1 MLASS
6 SKETAGAVRFPRGQQ
21 QYHNVPQSALP
32 IEPHFWCVF
41 CAVVSNGFDKGGG
54 KVFKKVF
61 DNGEIVVEELPIDT
75 TLRPLSSILTQPDLL
90 SL

>member
-1 MLASS
+1 ML
-6 SKETAGAVRFPRGQQ
+6 TR
-21 QYHNVPQSALP
+21 
-32 IEPHFWCVF
+32 
-41 CAVVSNGFDKGGG
+41 AVVSNGFDKGGG